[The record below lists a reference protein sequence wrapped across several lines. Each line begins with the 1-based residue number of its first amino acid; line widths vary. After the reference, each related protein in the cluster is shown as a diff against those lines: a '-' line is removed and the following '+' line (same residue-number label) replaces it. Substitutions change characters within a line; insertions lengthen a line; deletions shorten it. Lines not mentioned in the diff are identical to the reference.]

1 MTETLV
7 LQSKATFNTGNYCC
21 VPIVRDM
28 FDSYL
33 CCNYLFFLVKWGC
46 LEEMWVYECSVKASA
61 AVVLGFFAL
70 MDAMY
75 LAGILTT
82 FSMWI
87 LRHPWLTNRHKMLW
101 DTFRYNNSLHRNFS
115 TTCKVCFCMKLLIL
129 CKWISLWRFGFSV
142 KVFQLVLQLLGPVMI
157 VSKVVAFH

>member
-7 LQSKATFNTGNYCC
+7 LQSKATFSTGNYCC
-21 VPIVRDM
+21 APIVGDM

-33 CCNYLFFLVKWGC
+33 CCNYLFFVVKWGC
-46 LEEMWVYECSVKASA
+46 LEEMSVYEFSVKASA

-115 TTCKVCFCMKLLIL
+115 TDLQGLLL
-129 CKWISLWRFGFSV
+129 HETVNLM
-142 KVFQLVLQLLGPVMI
+142 QMD
-157 VSKVVAFH
+157 